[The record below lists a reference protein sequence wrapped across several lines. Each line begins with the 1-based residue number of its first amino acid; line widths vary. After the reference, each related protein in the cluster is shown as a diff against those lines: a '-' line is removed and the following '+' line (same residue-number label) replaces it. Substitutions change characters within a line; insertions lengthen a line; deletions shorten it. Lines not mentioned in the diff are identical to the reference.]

1 MSPLAVLAQQLA
13 GRQITARD
21 LVEGCVARIE
31 DAAGQGAKTF
41 IKVAAATARAEADAV
56 DSQRRAGVGLPLFAG
71 IPVSIKDLF
80 DIRGDVTTAGSKVLR
95 NAPPAA
101 QDAPAVARLRAAGFI
116 VIGRTNMTEFAFS
129 GLGLNPHYGTPLN
142 VFDRAV
148 GRIPGGSSSGAAIA
162 VTDEMA
168 AASLGTDTGGSCR
181 IPAALNGLVG
191 FKPTADRVPR
201 AGAVPLS
208 TTLDSVGPI
217 ARTVAC
223 CAVLDAIL
231 TGEEAAAPEPF
242 PLAGMRLLVP
252 TSVVFDGIDKHV
264 AACFDRALASLSRAG
279 AAVTRLP
286 LSELARVPELNAN
299 GGFSA
304 PEAYAWHRQL
314 LEQHA
319 AEYDPRVCVRILKG
333 REHSAED
340 YLRLGRERQALMKR
354 VHAITSAYDAVVM
367 PTVPTIAPAL
377 ADLASDPEYF
387 RMNALM
393 LRNPALGNFLDRCAI
408 SIPMHRP
415 GEAPAGLML
424 MGEYGGDRR
433 LLAIARAA
441 EAALSDK
448 G

>member
-1 MSPLAVLAQQLA
+1 MSPLATLAQQLA
-13 GRQITARD
+13 AQQIAARD
-21 LVEGCVARIE
+21 LVEGCLARIE
-31 DAAGQGAKTF
+31 DPAGQGAKTF
-41 IKVAAATARAEADAV
+41 LKVAAATARAEADAV
-56 DSQRRAGVGLPLFAG
+56 DRQRRAGVSLPPFAG
-71 IPVSIKDLF
+71 IPISIKDLF
-80 DIRGDVTTAGSKVLR
+80 DIRGDVTTAGSRVLR
-95 NAPPAA
+95 SAPPAER
-101 QDAPAVARLRAAGFI
+101 DAPAVARLRAAGFI

-142 VFDRAV
+142 VFDRST

-162 VTDEMA
+162 IGDEMA

-208 TTLDSVGPI
+208 TTLDTVGPL

-223 CAVLDAIL
+223 CALLDAVL
-231 TGEEAAAPEPF
+231 TGAEPGAPEPF
-242 PLAGMRLLVP
+242 PLAGLRLLVP
-252 TSVVFDGIDKHV
+252 TSLVFDGIDSHV

-279 AAVTRLP
+279 AAISRQP
-286 LSELARVPELNAN
+286 LAELARVPELNAN

-304 PEAYAWHRQL
+304 PEAYAWHRDL
-314 LEQHA
+314 LQQHA
-319 AEYDPRVCVRILKG
+319 DEYDPRVSVRILKG
-333 REHSAED
+333 REHSAAD
-340 YLRLGRERQALMKR
+340 YLRLVRERKELMQR
-354 VHAITSAYDAVVM
+354 VHAITSAHDAVVM

-377 ADLASDPEYF
+377 KDLASDPEYF
-387 RMNALM
+387 RVNGLM

-433 LLAIARAA
+433 LLAIALAA
-441 EAALSDK
+441 EAAFSDK

>member
-1 MSPLAVLAQQLA
+1 MSPLATLARQLA
-13 GRQITARD
+13 AQQITARD
-21 LVEGCVARIE
+21 LVEGCLARIE
-31 DAAGQGAKTF
+31 DASGQGAKTF
-41 IKVAAATARAEADAV
+41 LKVAATTARAEADAV
-56 DSQRRAGVGLPLFAG
+56 DRQRRAGVGLPPFAG
-71 IPVSIKDLF
+71 IPISIKDLF
-80 DIRGDVTTAGSKVLR
+80 DIRGDVTTAGSRVLR
-95 NAPPAA
+95 TAPPAER
-101 QDAPAVARLRAAGFI
+101 DAPAVARLRAAGFI

-142 VFDRAV
+142 VFDRST
-148 GRIPGGSSSGAAIA
+148 GRIPGGSSSGAAVA
-162 VTDEMA
+162 VADEMA

-201 AGAVPLS
+201 TGAIPLS
-208 TTLDSVGPI
+208 TTLDTVGPI
-217 ARTVAC
+217 ARTVEC
-223 CAVLDAIL
+223 CALLDAIL
-231 TGEEAAAPEPF
+231 TGGEAAAPEPF
-242 PLAGMRLLVP
+242 SLAGLRLLVP
-252 TSVVFDGIDKHV
+252 GSVVFDGVDSHV

-279 AAVTRLP
+279 AAISRLP
-286 LSELARVPELNAN
+286 LAELARVPELNAN

-304 PEAYAWHRQL
+304 PEAYAWHRKL

-319 AEYDPRVCVRILKG
+319 DEYDPRVSVRILKG

-340 YLRLGRERQALMKR
+340 YLRLGRERKELIKR
-354 VHAITSAYDAVVM
+354 VHAITAAHDGVVM

-377 ADLASDPEYF
+377 MDLASDPEYF
-387 RMNALM
+387 RVNGLM

-424 MGEYGGDRR
+424 MGEYGDDRR